1 MWGTQGSLND
11 VQQLNFSLFFFFCL
25 SPERWSSIKPWYTNV
40 FNAGGC
46 QRHFSV
52 KHLTRALKNWVL
64 GSSYNV
70 LSTLQVKKSVWFCG
84 WKTKCRH
91 VAQEDILKLALLG
104 KEELTGTFY
113 ASVRQLNWGD
123 G

>member
-1 MWGTQGSLND
+1 M
-11 VQQLNFSLFFFFCL
+11 FLFFVSL
-25 SPERWSSIKPWYTNV
+25 QNDGVVLNRGKPTS
-40 FNAGGC
+40 NAGGC

-52 KHLTRALKNWVL
+52 KHLTRALKNGVL

-70 LSTLQVKKSVWFCG
+70 LSTLQVKKSGRFCG
-84 WKTKCRH
+84 WKTKHRQ

-104 KEELTGTFY
+104 KEELTGAFY
-113 ASVRQLNWGD
+113 GSVTQLNWGN